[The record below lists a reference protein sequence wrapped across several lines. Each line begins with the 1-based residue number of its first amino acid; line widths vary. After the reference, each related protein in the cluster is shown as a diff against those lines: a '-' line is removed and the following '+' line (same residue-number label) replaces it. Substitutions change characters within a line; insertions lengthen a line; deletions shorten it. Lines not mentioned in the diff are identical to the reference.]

1 MKKLKILISQ
11 FGNETNSFSIGRTTW
26 ETLVPQGWT
35 KGEDVIP
42 QFKGTATYLGGALR
56 AIEEAGAEPL
66 PIDLATRGG
75 NFGAGPLMAKEC
87 AEYAMN
93 HITEQIKEHIGEFD
107 GMFFAVHGG
116 GCAEDIPDLEAYSF
130 QRVRDV
136 IGEIPMMSS
145 LDAHAN
151 LSEDMVHLSD
161 GLFGIKTVPHVDC
174 EQAGYLAAKSLIAKL
189 RGEAEPKMALR
200 RLPLLIPATNGCTLN
215 YPGKDILDF
224 TERYKKEHHLRDVTF
239 FYGFSAA
246 DAPCSSCSVLAV
258 ADGYTPDFEAD
269 EIAAFVWKHRHDFEC
284 ESLTPAEAI
293 DRAEHLIKK
302 GYVVINEASDNPGG
316 GTPGDGTH
324 LLREMLKRD
333 GKGYIMGPLTDPEAA
348 EYIHENY
355 KVGDRISIK
364 IGGKVDPVNGEPIQ
378 LKDALI
384 VNLSD
389 GKLVSAAPINYGV
402 AMDYGKSV
410 RLRQGNVEM
419 IIVSLRFQT
428 YDDRPFIMTGCDMS
442 QYRIV
447 GLKSMNHFK
456 GYFQHTADAIVTAD
470 PPGQCPM
477 NLKLYPYKN
486 VCRPIL
492 PLDTEVKYEKK
503 WPI

>member
-1 MKKLKILISQ
+1 MNKLRILVTQ

-26 ETLVPQGWT
+26 ETLVPNGWT
-35 KGEDVIP
+35 NGNDVIS

-56 AIEEAGAEPL
+56 AIEEAGCEAV

-87 AEYAMN
+87 ADYALD
-93 HITEQIKEHIGEFD
+93 HITAQIQERLGTFD
-107 GMFFAVHGG
+107 GVFFAVHGG
-116 GCAEDIPDLEAYSF
+116 GCAEHAPDLEAYSF

-136 IGEIPMMSS
+136 IGDIPMMSS

-151 LSEDMVHLSD
+151 LSDDMVRLSD
-161 GLFGIKTVPHVDC
+161 GLFGIKTVPHIDC
-174 EQAGYLAAKSLIAKL
+174 EEAGYLAGKNLIRKL

-215 YPGKDILDF
+215 YPGKEILEY
-224 TERYKKEHHLRDVTF
+224 TEQYKKEHDLLDVTF
-239 FYGFSAA
+239 FFGFSSA
-246 DAPCSSCSVLAV
+246 DAPCSSCSVLVV
-258 ADGYTPDFEAD
+258 ADGYTPQQEAD
-269 EIAAFVWKHRHDFEC
+269 EIAEFVWAHRHDFEC
-284 ESLTPAEAI
+284 ESLMPSEAI
-293 DRAEHLIKK
+293 DRAEALIKD

-324 LLREMLKRD
+324 LLREMLRRN

-348 EYIHENY
+348 EYIHKNH
-355 KVGDRISIK
+355 KVGDKISIK
-364 IGGKVDPVNGEPIQ
+364 IGGKVDPINGEPIQ
-378 LKDALI
+378 LEDAEIL
-384 VNLSD
+384 NLSN
-389 GKLVSAAPINYGV
+389 GKLISAAPINYGA

-428 YDDRPFIMTGCDMS
+428 YDDRPFIMTGCDMT

-456 GYFQHTADAIVTAD
+456 GYFQKTADAIVTAD

-477 NLKLYPYKN
+477 NLKLYPYQH
-486 VCRPIL
+486 VMRPIL
-492 PLDTEVKYEKK
+492 PLDPDEEVSL
-503 WPI
+503 